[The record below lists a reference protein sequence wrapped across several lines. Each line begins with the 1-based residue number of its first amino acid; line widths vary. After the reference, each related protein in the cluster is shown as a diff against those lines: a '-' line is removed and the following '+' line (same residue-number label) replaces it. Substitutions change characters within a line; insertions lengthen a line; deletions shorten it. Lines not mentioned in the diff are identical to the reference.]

1 MMKRTAAAAAV
12 LLLGAASLTACK
24 GAGITDT
31 CHAAQTL
38 TRGSGGHGSHGS
50 RGRGV
55 SKSKSKSKTHRGGA
69 GHVPR
74 LHRSDMDD
82 SCDD

>member
-1 MMKRTAAAAAV
+1 MMKRTATAAAV

-24 GAGITDT
+24 GGGATGT
-31 CHAAQTL
+31 CGNAASQTL

-50 RGRGV
+50 GG
-55 SKSKSKSKTHRGGA
+55 KGTSKSKTHRGGA
-69 GHVPR
+69 GHVPH